1 MSLSPGQSG
10 LQENP
15 AVDWP
20 VGCPGRAGQVDCLTG
35 NKVIKPVTARL
46 AGSKP
51 KRSLTRLTGFGQA
64 VI

>member
-1 MSLSPGQSG
+1 MQARLLAG
-10 LQENP
+10 P
-15 AVDWP
+15 AVDGP